1 MIKIYSSNWCS
12 YCNAAKNLLKE
23 LNISFEEINI
33 EENNISREDLL
44 KLSGGYTVPQICI
57 NEKFIGGYT
66 ELQNLYQNGK
76 LLEIIND
83 K

>member
-1 MIKIYSSNWCS
+1 MK
-12 YCNAAKNLLKE
+12 AP
-23 LNISFEEINI
+23 INI

-66 ELQNLYQNGK
+66 ELQNLYQNNK
-76 LLEIIND
+76 LMDLIDE